1 MPGASTSFRAV
12 RSVESAEPGLP
23 NTPVRIEVAM
33 PRALFDRLTG
43 HDEAP
48 RCRYDT
54 VTGLAEFVA
63 EPGVR
68 HEGPA
73 GEVDH
78 LLCRVADA
86 LADRGREVSWQRTG
100 ALRLL
105 SADGAFEPDASF
117 YLDPAAE
124 RRVREVNGYVDVRAG
139 LPAPDLVVEIDRS
152 RGSRH
157 KLAPYFRIGVKEAW
171 TFDRAAGAAIWT
183 PDAASADRCASWAQ
197 SRVLPGVTCPELD
210 RLLAQRDPVARAR
223 HSRRLARR
231 VADRLASLPPGR
243 PP

>member
-1 MPGASTSFRAV
+1 MPFAALSSVADATPASPDA
-12 RSVESAEPGLP
+12 
-23 NTPVRIEVAM
+23 PVRIEVAM

-54 VTGLAEFVA
+54 ATGRAEFVA

-73 GEVDH
+73 GEIDH
-78 LLCRVADA
+78 LLCRVTDA
-86 LADRGREVSWQRTG
+86 LADRGCEVSWQRTG
-100 ALRLL
+100 ALRLV
-105 SADGAFEPDASF
+105 SGDGAFEPDASF

-124 RRVREVNGYVDVRAG
+124 RRVRDVDSYVDVRAG

-152 RGSRH
+152 RRSRH
-157 KLAPYFRIGVKEAW
+157 KLAPYFRMGVKEAW

-183 PDAASADRCASWAQ
+183 PDAACPDRCASSTQ
-197 SRVLPGVTCPELD
+197 SQVLPGVTRLDLD
-210 RLLAQRDPVARAR
+210 RLLEQRDPVERA
-223 HSRRLARR
+223 HLSRRLARR
-231 VADRLASLPPGR
+231 VADRLACVLPDRLP
-243 PP
+243 

>member
-1 MPGASTSFRAV
+1 MSRVSTPVRVV
-12 RSVESAEPGLP
+12 RSVESAEPAPP
-23 NTPVRIEVAM
+23 NAPVRIEVAM

-54 VTGLAEFVA
+54 ASGLAEFVA

-105 SADGAFEPDASF
+105 SGDGAFEPDASF

-124 RRVREVNGYVDVRAG
+124 RRVRDVDGYVDVRAG

-152 RGSRH
+152 RRSRH
-157 KLAPYFRIGVKEAW
+157 KLAPYFRMGVKEAW

-183 PDAASADRCASWAQ
+183 PDTACADRCAASMQ

-210 RLLAQRDPVARAR
+210 RLLAQRDPVERA
-223 HSRRLARR
+223 HLSRCLARR
-231 VADRLASLPPGR
+231 VADRLARVLPHRLP
-243 PP
+243 

>member
-12 RSVESAEPGLP
+12 RSVESAEPALP
-23 NTPVRIEVAM
+23 NTPVRTEVAM

-68 HEGPA
+68 HEGLA
-73 GEVDH
+73 SEVDH

-124 RRVREVNGYVDVRAG
+124 RRVREVDVRAG

-157 KLAPYFRIGVKEAW
+157 KLAPYFRMRVKEAW

-183 PDAASADRCASWAQ
+183 PDAASVDRCASWAQ

-231 VADRLASLPPGR
+231 VADRLASLPPGKL
-243 PP
+243 P

>member
-1 MPGASTSFRAV
+1 MPVAAGP
-12 RSVESAEPGLP
+12 SAADAGTAPP
-23 NTPVRIEVAM
+23 DAQARIEVAM

-54 VTGLAEFVA
+54 ATGRAEFVA

-78 LLCRVADA
+78 LLCRVSDA
-86 LADRGREVSWQRTG
+86 LAERGREVSWQRTG

-105 SADGAFEPDASF
+105 SGDGAFEPDASF

-124 RRVREVNGYVDVRAG
+124 RRVREVDGYVDVRAG

-152 RGSRH
+152 RRFRY
-157 KLAPYFRIGVKEAW
+157 KLAPYFRMGVKEAW

-183 PDAASADRCASWAQ
+183 PDAACADRCASSTQ
-197 SRVLPGVTCPELD
+197 SQVLQGVTCSELD
-210 RLLAQRDPVARAR
+210 RLFAQRDPVERTR
-223 HSRRLARR
+223 LSRRLARR
-231 VADRLASLPPGR
+231 VADRLAPLPPGR
-243 PP
+243 LP

>member
-1 MPGASTSFRAV
+1 MPFAASS
-12 RSVESAEPGLP
+12 SVTDATDATPASPDA
-23 NTPVRIEVAM
+23 PVRIEVAM

-54 VTGLAEFVA
+54 ATGRAEFVA

-73 GEVDH
+73 GEIDH

-105 SADGAFEPDASF
+105 SGDGAFEPDASF

-124 RRVREVNGYVDVRAG
+124 RRVREVDGYVDVRAG

-157 KLAPYFRIGVKEAW
+157 KLAPYFRMGVKEAW

-183 PDAASADRCASWAQ
+183 PHAAGAGRFESTTK
-197 SRVLPGVTCPELD
+197 SRILPGVTCPELD

-223 HSRRLARR
+223 RSRRLARR
-231 VADRLASLPPGR
+231 VADRLASLPPGTL
-243 PP
+243 P